1 MPPHDA
7 YGDGILEHK
16 MDWASDSLY
25 NKAKVFARRAHNEP
39 VNSAL
44 FAFWMSLSLELLARS
59 ALSHIHPVL
68 LADPKEPDNLQY
80 AFGIVPKGIPK
91 SIAAKALFARCSVFV
106 KDFTDKMSGHCL
118 IVADRRNSELH
129 TGAAAFEGLDNA
141 KWLPESYEV
150 IQILLAHLG
159 RNFNDFL
166 GDHGQVALEVIR
178 DRRDTIKKEVHDK
191 LSAARKAYEAL
202 SPEEKAARDGG
213 ASATTR
219 SWMAGTR
226 LRRQCPCP
234 ACKNVAVVGGET
246 VSRSPVKIDEDDN
259 VIRREIRVLPN
270 KLQCAYCNLALVSYQ
285 ELKEA
290 DLGGIYTIAEEEDP
304 IEFFGI
310 EPEDYIDVED
320 VVRRY
325 GEDMAAGYQN
335 E

>member
-1 MPPHDA
+1 
-7 YGDGILEHK
+7 

-25 NKAKVFARRAHNEP
+25 NKAKLFAQRAHNEP

-59 ALSHIHPVL
+59 ALAQVHPVL

-80 AFGIVPKGIPK
+80 AFGIEPKGIPK
-91 SIAAKALFARCSVFV
+91 SISAKALFARCSIFV

-129 TGAAAFEGLDNA
+129 TGAAAFEGVDNA
-141 KWLPESYEV
+141 KWLPASYEI
-150 IQILLAHLG
+150 IQVLLVHLG
-159 RNFNDFL
+159 RDFRDFL
-166 GDHGQVALEVIR
+166 GDHGEVALEVIK
-178 DRRDTIKKEVHDK
+178 DRRDTIKKEVQDK

-202 SPEEKAARDGG
+202 SPEDKAKRDSIGP
-213 ASATTR
+213 AAIAH
-219 SWMAGTR
+219 WMQGTK
-226 LRRQCPCP
+226 LRRECPCP
-234 ACKNVAVVGGET
+234 ACKHASVMGGET

-270 KLQCAYCNLALVSYQ
+270 KLRCPYCDLSLVGYQ

-290 DLGGIYTIAEEEDP
+290 DLGGIYTVAEEEDP
-304 IEFFGI
+304 VEYFGI

-325 GEDMAAGYQN
+325 GEDMSSYQN

>member
-1 MPPHDA
+1 
-7 YGDGILEHK
+7 

-25 NKAKVFARRAHNEP
+25 NKAKVFAQRAHSEP
-39 VNSAL
+39 VNSTL
-44 FAFWMSLSLELLARS
+44 FSFWMSLSLELLARS
-59 ALSHIHPVL
+59 ALYHIHPVL

-80 AFGIVPKGIPK
+80 AFGIVPKGIPR
-91 SIAAKALFARCSVFV
+91 SIAAKALFARCSVFI

-150 IQILLAHLG
+150 MQVLLAHLG
-159 RNFNDFL
+159 RDFKDFL
-166 GDHGQVALEVIR
+166 GDHGQVALEAIK

-202 SPEEKAARDGG
+202 SREDKAARDGN
-213 ASATTR
+213 APAAIK
-219 SWMAGTR
+219 SWMAGTK
-226 LRRQCPCP
+226 LRRPCPCP
-234 ACKNVAVVGGET
+234 ACKNTAVVGGET

-270 KLQCAYCNLALVSYQ
+270 RLRCAYCNLSLVSYQ
-285 ELKEA
+285 EVKEA
-290 DLGGIYTIAEEEDP
+290 DLGSIYTITEEEDP

-325 GEDMAAGYQN
+325 GEDMAGYQN

>member
-1 MPPHDA
+1 
-7 YGDGILEHK
+7 

-25 NKAKVFARRAHNEP
+25 NKAKMFAQRAHNEP

-80 AFGIVPKGIPK
+80 AFGIEPKGIPK
-91 SIAAKALFARCSVFV
+91 SIAAKALFARCSIFV
-106 KDFTDKMSGHCL
+106 KDFTDKMSVHCL

-129 TGAAAFEGLDNA
+129 TGAAAFEGIDHA
-141 KWLPESYEV
+141 KWLPASYEV
-150 IQILLAHLG
+150 IQVLLVHLG
-159 RNFNDFL
+159 RDFRDFL
-166 GDHGQVALEVIR
+166 GDHGQVAQEIIM
-178 DRRDTIKKEVHDK
+178 DRRDTIKKEVQDK
-191 LSAARKAYEAL
+191 LSAAKKAYEAL
-202 SPEEKAARDGG
+202 SPEDKATRDTNGP
-213 ASATTR
+213 AAIAH
-219 SWMAGTR
+219 WMQGTK
-226 LRRQCPCP
+226 LRRECPCP
-234 ACKNVAVVGGET
+234 ACKNISVIGGET

-270 KLQCAYCNLALVSYQ
+270 KLRCPYCGLSLLSYQ
-285 ELKEA
+285 ELKEV

-325 GEDMAAGYQN
+325 GEDMASDYQN

>member
-1 MPPHDA
+1 
-7 YGDGILEHK
+7 

-25 NKAKVFARRAHNEP
+25 NKAKMFAQRAHNEP

-91 SIAAKALFARCSVFV
+91 SIAAKALFARCSIFV

-118 IVADRRNSELH
+118 IVVDRRNSELH
-129 TGAAAFEGLDNA
+129 TGAAAFEGIDNA
-141 KWLPESYEV
+141 KWLPASYEV
-150 IQILLAHLG
+150 IQVLLVHLG
-159 RNFNDFL
+159 RDFRDFL
-166 GDHGQVALEVIR
+166 GDHGQVALEVIK
-178 DRRDTIKKEVHDK
+178 DRRDTIKKEVQDK
-191 LSAARKAYEAL
+191 LSAAKKAYEAL
-202 SPEEKAARDGG
+202 SPEDKATRDTNGP
-213 ASATTR
+213 AAIAH
-219 SWMAGTR
+219 WMQGTK
-226 LRRQCPCP
+226 LRRECPCP
-234 ACKNVAVVGGET
+234 ACKNASVIGGET

-270 KLQCAYCNLALVSYQ
+270 KLRCPYCGLSLLSYQ
-285 ELKEA
+285 ELKEV

-325 GEDMAAGYQN
+325 GEDMASDYQN